1 MTEERRITDTELDA
15 LLAEARDAPP
25 PALSEGLQARL
36 IADALSVQLGA
47 QAVKPAGRMSRLRSW
62 LAELGGLPGA
72 AGLATAGLV
81 GVWIGFADPLA
92 GSALGSELTFLLGD
106 AMAGLSPSLAE
117 RIDPLLTTPF
127 DDFTLID

>member
-1 MTEERRITDTELDA
+1 MTDRPEISDTELDA
-15 LLAEARDAPP
+15 LLAEARDATP
-25 PALSEGLQARL
+25 PALSEGLQTRL
-36 IADALSVQLGA
+36 IADALSVQMRA
-47 QAVKPAGRMSRLRSW
+47 PVVKPAGRVSRLRSW
-62 LAELGGLPGA
+62 LSELGGLPGA

-92 GSALGSELTFLLGD
+92 GSALGSELSFVLGD

-117 RIDPLLTTPF
+117 RIDPLLATPF

>member
-1 MTEERRITDTELDA
+1 MTEKSEMTDADLEA
-15 LLAEARDAPP
+15 LLAEARDAPRP
-25 PALSEGLQARL
+25 VLSEGLQARL
-36 IADALSVQLGA
+36 MADALSVQTQA
-47 QAVKPAGRMSRLRSW
+47 QAVKPAGRMSRLRFW

-92 GSALGSELTFLLGD
+92 GSELAWALGD
-106 AMAGLSPSLAE
+106 AAASLSPSLAA
-117 RIDPLLTTPF
+117 RLDPLRATPF

>member
-1 MTEERRITDTELDA
+1 MTERPEISDAELDA
-15 LLAEARDAPP
+15 LLAEGRDAPP
-25 PALSEGLQARL
+25 PALSEALQARL
-36 IADALSVQLGA
+36 MADALSVQMGA
-47 QAVKPAGRMSRLRSW
+47 QAVKPAGWMSRLRFW

-92 GSALGSELTFLLGD
+92 GSELAWALGD
-106 AMAGLSPSLAE
+106 AAASLSPSLAA
-117 RIDPLLTTPF
+117 RLDPLLATPF